1 MFSFDKLSRDAQRA
15 AFAKMSA
22 GRKGNAA
29 RKVAQ
34 AATTGRAAQ
43 LKAEQDAR
51 IRAATKQRV
60 AADKAETQ
68 RHIAIWAGR
77 PSR

>member
-1 MFSFDKLSRDAQRA
+1 MLDFLKLPRDAQRA

-22 GRKGNAA
+22 GRKGRAA

-34 AATTGRAAQ
+34 AATAGRAAQ

-68 RHIAIWAGR
+68 RHIAIWSGR
-77 PSR
+77 PTK